1 MRVHVTG
8 GSGFL
13 GGHVIPVLLSR
24 GHDVSALARSATAAA
39 RVADLGA
46 DVVDGDLDDPASVDA
61 AFTASRADALVN
73 LASLGFGHAPS
84 IVAAAEDAGIPRGVF
99 ISTTGIYTKLDSR
112 SKATRLAAEET
123 VRNSD
128 LTWTILRPSM
138 IYGAPGDRNMARLLR
153 LLRRFPA
160 VALPDGGRRMQQPVH
175 VDDLA
180 AVVAAVLERPA
191 SVNRAYDIAG
201 PEPLTLRQVVEQA
214 GTAVG
219 RSARVV
225 TVPLKPTIAVVRAYE
240 SVSRRPRLK
249 TEQVERLAEDKVFDI
264 TSARLDLGY
273 EPRSFRHGIDQEAA
287 MLR

>member
-13 GGHVIPVLLSR
+13 GGRVIRVLVSR
-24 GHDVSALARSATAAA
+24 DHEVSALARSATAAA

-99 ISTTGIYTKLDSR
+99 VSTTGIYTRLESR
-112 SKATRLAAEET
+112 SKTTRLAAEET
-123 VRNSD
+123 VRNSA

-153 LLRRFPA
+153 LLRRVPV

-180 AVVAAVLERPA
+180 EVIAAVLERPA
-191 SVNRAYDIAG
+191 SANRAYDIAG

-219 RSARVV
+219 RRPRVV
-225 TVPLKPTIAVVRAYE
+225 SVPLKPTVAVVRAYE

-249 TEQVERLAEDKVFDI
+249 AEQVERLAEEKVFDI
-264 TSARLDLGY
+264 SPARLDLNY
-273 EPRSFRHGIDQEAA
+273 DPRSFREGIEQEAA

>member
-13 GGHVIPVLLSR
+13 GGHVIPVLLSG

-61 AFTASRADALVN
+61 AFRAAAADALVN

-84 IVAAAEDAGIPRGVF
+84 IVAAAEDAGIHRGVF
-99 ISTTGIYTKLDSR
+99 VSTTGIYTGLNSR

-123 VRNSD
+123 VRNSA

-153 LLRRFPA
+153 LLRRVPV

-191 SVNRAYDIAG
+191 SVNLAYDIAG
-201 PEPLTLRQVVEQA
+201 PEPLTLRQVVELA

-219 RSARVV
+219 RKPRVV
-225 TVPLKPTIAVVRAYE
+225 AVPLKPAIAVVHAYE
-240 SVSRRPRLK
+240 TVSRRPRLK
-249 TEQVERLAEDKVFDI
+249 AEQVQRLAEDKVFDI
-264 TSARLDLGY
+264 SSARLDLGY
-273 EPRSFRHGIDQEAA
+273 NPRSFREGIEQEAA